1 MAAFKLKTKH
11 GKFVIDLNKVTAV
24 RFATDGS
31 IHILIDSQKLRFEIE
46 NIEKAMKAYDILSD
60 AVIKNSYAVDKQL
73 YADNLTVTDI
83 NQANVY
89 VL

>member
-31 IHILIDSQKLRFEIE
+31 IHILMDSQKLRFEIE

-60 AVIKNSYAVDKQL
+60 AVIRNSYAVDKQL
-73 YADNLTVTDI
+73 YNDNLSLVDI
-83 NQANVY
+83 NQANNY

>member
-60 AVIKNSYAVDKQL
+60 AVISNSYIEEVQRKLSEDALKPVNEM
-73 YADNLTVTDI
+73 YCVT
-83 NQANVY
+83 
-89 VL
+89 L

>member
-46 NIEKAMKAYDILSD
+46 NIEKAMKLTTYYQMQLS
-60 AVIKNSYAVDKQL
+60 
-73 YADNLTVTDI
+73 VTLI
-83 NQANVY
+83 
-89 VL
+89 

>member
-46 NIEKAMKAYDILSD
+46 NMEKAMKAYNILSD
-60 AVIKNSYAVDKQL
+60 AVISNSYIEEAQRKLSEDAIKSVDEMNCITL
-73 YADNLTVTDI
+73 
-83 NQANVY
+83 
-89 VL
+89 